1 MVYRLPPVRR
11 CLVTAAEWLTY
22 LITPGDGWPIA
33 PLGVVACAV
42 VAVALILAVLRWES
56 RRLDREAHALSV
68 EIARE
73 RDADRVVERYLD
85 LGMTPDAVRRAAHG
99 GPAWCAA
106 VDRALARRGPT
117 GTQVSAPARG
127 GS

>member
-1 MVYRLPPVRR
+1 M
-11 CLVTAAEWLTY
+11 TAAEWLV
-22 LITPGDGWPIA
+22 TPGGGWPIA
-33 PLGVVACAV
+33 PLGVVACVV
-42 VAVALILAVLRWES
+42 VAAVLGLALLRWE
-56 RRLDREAHALSV
+56 RARLDREAHALSV

-106 VDRALARRGPT
+106 VDRALLRRGPT
-117 GTQVSAPARG
+117 GTARPATPRQPTDLA
-127 GS
+127 